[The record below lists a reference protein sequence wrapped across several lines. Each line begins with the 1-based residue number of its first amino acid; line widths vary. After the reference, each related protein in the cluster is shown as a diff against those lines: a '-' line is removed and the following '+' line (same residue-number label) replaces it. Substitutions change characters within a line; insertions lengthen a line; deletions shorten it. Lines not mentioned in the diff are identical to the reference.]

1 MRRFAKPA
9 LTLFLAALLLSGCDG
24 LGMQETTE
32 PTKVERISMMV
43 DENTILDMERD
54 YPDLKY
60 ADLSGSECYQAI
72 AAYAARNP
80 QVQVRYLVRLGAMAA
95 APDAQSLA
103 GAGGL

>member
-9 LTLFLAALLLSGCDG
+9 LTLFLAALLFSGCDG

-43 DENTILDMERD
+43 DENTIRDMERD
-54 YPDLKY
+54 YPDLNY
-60 ADLSGSECYQAI
+60 ADLSGSECYHCCL
-72 AAYAARNP
+72 RRP
-80 QVQVRYLVRLGAMAA
+80 QSPSAGALPCPPGRHGGRAGC
-95 APDAQSLA
+95 PEPGA